1 MTYYVEYRRALRALR
16 VVAIVLGLLL
26 VAALLARLSWG
37 KFWTQDDYV
46 ASMERS
52 RTAHVTRT
60 ALADGGTREV
70 IDDRKRGIHAVV
82 ERHGGS
88 ITSFVMEEPPSARRG
103 THNRERPRGIRA
115 SPPPV
120 RTETTL
126 RAVSYPFFDLGALFS
141 MTIPMGFFIATLLGG
156 PLAKENNGHLELAW
170 TKPVSRERYALSAVL
185 IDVAAVAVAQVATVA
200 ALLLAALFWEVPKL
214 SFESLAPG
222 HIAFALVAPI
232 AWFACLTA
240 FSASLKRGP
249 GSVLGIG
256 WVVAVAC
263 PLIATA
269 SQNAKTPVGR
279 SVYAI
284 FDTVSYLDPI
294 AYAWFQLDY
303 AGDPARATVIGLLA
317 LAALAVLYLGAAV
330 LQWRRVEA

>member
-1 MTYYVEYRRALRALR
+1 MSYYVEYRRALRALR

-37 KFWTQDDYV
+37 KIRTQDDFV

-60 ALADGGTREV
+60 ALPDGRTRTV

-82 ERHGGS
+82 ERRGGS
-88 ITSFVMEEPPSARRG
+88 ITSLVMDEVPSARG
-103 THNRERPRGIRA
+103 GAHNRERTRGVRA
-115 SPPPV
+115 SPQPL
-120 RTETTL
+120 TETTVGTSVTY
-126 RAVSYPFFDLGALFS
+126 AFFGIGSLFS
-141 MTIPMGFFIATLLGG
+141 MTIPMGFFVATLLAG

-185 IDVAAVAVAQVATVA
+185 VDVTALAVAQVATAA
-200 ALLLAALFWEVPKL
+200 ALLLATLFWEVPKL

-222 HIAFALVAPI
+222 HIAFALAAPI

-249 GSVLGIG
+249 GAVLGIG

-269 SQNAKTPVGR
+269 AQNASTPVGR

-284 FDTVSYLDPI
+284 FNAVSYLDPI
-294 AYAWFQLDY
+294 AYTWFRMDY
-303 AGDPARATVIGLLA
+303 PADPARATVIGLLA
-317 LAALAVLYLGAAV
+317 LAALAIAYLGAAV